1 MDQIDIKHD
10 KDFINKLETRLN
22 QEGPFAAWDLFQ
34 MNYHAAQT
42 TMSPSFNGLK
52 ALEYLPH
59 MAFMDHQL
67 SSAKQ
72 VIEDM
77 NGRAILA
84 DEVGL
89 GKTIEAGLILKEY
102 MLRGLVKKALI
113 IVPASLVN
121 QWAKELNEK
130 FYIPAVTFR
139 KTYPWDQFDVIITSM
154 DTAKRSPHREQILEQ
169 DYDFLLVD
177 EAHKLKNHKTKN
189 YAFVKS
195 LKKKYCLLL
204 TATPVQN
211 RLVEIFNLVSIL
223 KPGHL
228 GDYDSFLKQYGKDR
242 KKLGQD
248 GYLKQ
253 LIQKVMIRNTRQ
265 TATFDHI
272 KRNIETVWIDFTDE
286 EHSVY
291 SELENMTE
299 TLPAFSKITLLRE
312 LCSSREACYLSLKKM
327 MTEDQTKEQWIKP
340 VTEAIEQLPQHT
352 KAAKVVELINKTGGE
367 KVIVFTEY
375 RATQFYLQ
383 WYLKENGITSV
394 PYRGGFNKGK
404 KDWMKQ
410 LFENHAQVLIATEA
424 GGEGINLQFCNHLIN
439 YDLPWNPMRL
449 EQRIGRIH
457 RYGQK
462 RDVHI
467 YNVAVRDTVEEHIMT
482 LLYEKI
488 NLFEQV
494 IGNLDS
500 ILAELDISDIESE
513 IQSIFSESASAG
525 EAKIK
530 LNNLSSV
537 IKMTHDETM
546 QEEQHYGN

>member
-1 MDQIDIKHD
+1 MNQIDIKRD
-10 KDFINKLETRLN
+10 TDFIDGLETSLE
-22 QEGPFAAWDLFQ
+22 QEGPFSAWDLFQ
-34 MNYHAAQT
+34 MNYQAALT
-42 TMSPSFNGLK
+42 TMAPSFDGLK
-52 ALEYLPH
+52 ALEYLPQ
-59 MAFMDHQL
+59 MEFMDHQI

-72 VIEDM
+72 VMEDM

-121 QWAKELNEK
+121 QWANELNEK

-139 KTYPWDQFDVIITSM
+139 KSHPWDQYDVIITSI

-189 YAFVKS
+189 YDFVKS
-195 LKKKYCLLL
+195 IKKKYCLLL

-228 GDYDSFLKQYGKDR
+228 GDYDTFLKQYGKDR
-242 KKLGQD
+242 KTIGQD

-265 TATFDHI
+265 TAKFDTI
-272 KRNIETVWIDFTDE
+272 KRKIETVWVDFTE
-286 EHSVY
+286 EENNVY
-291 SELENMTE
+291 SQLENMTE
-299 TLPAFSKITLLRE
+299 MLPAFSKITLLRE

-327 MTEDQTKEQWIKP
+327 MEDKEKEEWIRP
-340 VTEAIEQLPQHT
+340 VTEEIEQLPQHV
-352 KAAKVVELINKTGGE
+352 KAAKVVDLINQIGDE
-367 KVIVFTEY
+367 KVIIFTEY

-457 RYGQK
+457 RYGQE

-467 YNVAVRDTVEEHIMT
+467 YNLAIRGTVEEHIMT

-500 ILAELDISDIESE
+500 ILAELDINDIESE
-513 IQSIFSESASAG
+513 IQTIFSESASAG

-530 LNNLSSV
+530 LENLSSV
-537 IKMTHDETM
+537 IKMTHDEAA
-546 QEEQHYGN
+546 QEEEHYGN

>member
-1 MDQIDIKHD
+1 MDQVDIQYDSLFIDE
-10 KDFINKLETRLN
+10 FTERLKT
-22 QEGPFAAWDLFQ
+22 EGPFSSWDLFQ
-34 MNYHAAQT
+34 MNYQAALT
-42 TMSPSFNGLK
+42 TMTPSFNGLK
-52 ALEYLPH
+52 ALDYLPQ
-59 MAFMDHQL
+59 MEFLEHQL
-67 SSAKQ
+67 SSARQ

-89 GKTIEAGLILKEY
+89 GKTIEGGLILKEY

-139 KTYPWDQFDVIITSM
+139 KGYPWDQYDVIITSI
-154 DTAKRSPHREQILEQ
+154 DTAKRSPHREEILRQ

-189 YAFVKS
+189 FAFVKA

-228 GDYDSFLKQYGKDR
+228 GDYDTFLEQYGKDR
-242 KKLGQD
+242 QKLKQD

-253 LIQKVMIRNTRQ
+253 LIQKVMIRNTRKN
-265 TATFDHI
+265 TNFNRVRRH
-272 KRNIETVWIDFTDE
+272 IETVWADFTDAE
-286 EHSVY
+286 KNVY
-291 SELENMTE
+291 SQLENVTDV
-299 TLPAFSKITLLRE
+299 LPSFAKITLLRE
-312 LCSSREACYLSLKKM
+312 LCSSREACYLSLQKM
-327 MTEDQTKEQWIKP
+327 MTDNEKETMMKP
-340 VTEAIEQLPQHT
+340 ITEEIEQLPHHV
-352 KAAKVVELINKTGGE
+352 KAGKVVDLINQIGDE
-367 KVIVFTEY
+367 KIIIFTEY
-375 RATQFYLQ
+375 RASQIYLQ

-424 GGEGINLQFCNHLIN
+424 GGEGINLQFCNHMIN

-457 RYGQK
+457 RYGQE

-467 YNVAVRDTVEEHIMT
+467 YNLGIRGTVEEHIMT

-494 IGNLDS
+494 IGHLDS
-500 ILAELDISDIESE
+500 ILADLNINDLESE
-513 IQSIFSESASAG
+513 LQTIFSESASTG

-530 LNNLSSV
+530 LDNLSSV
-537 IKMTHDETM
+537 IQLTHE
-546 QEEQHYGN
+546 QAAQGEERYGN